1 MLHNFIHR
9 PRSVKWRH
17 LCKGSGTRPPGNSEE
32 LCDDPQGRG
41 LRGSESRVSQRRGL
55 FQSPGSRQQ
64 SPGDSR
70 SKFCDVLIAL
80 ICLCLFV
87 CVYLSREDTPRSVNS
102 LTHSLPSGS
111 RLASTELRKVP
122 QHSAGRRRP
131 ARRPGCSEPAK
142 GAPRGAGPC
151 GGLGAPGSTATS
163 ASSSSFLVCGPHPV
177 SVLCTF
183 ACAEPTKPSTCR
195 CPLTKDMIRT
205 ST

>member
-1 MLHNFIHR
+1 M
-9 PRSVKWRH
+9 KWRH

-87 CVYLSREDTPRSVNS
+87 PRGYTA

-111 RLASTELRKVP
+111 RLAGTELRKVP
-122 QHSAGRRRP
+122 QHSAGRRSP
-131 ARRPGCSEPAK
+131 ARCSGHSEPVK

-163 ASSSSFLVCGPHPV
+163 GSSSSFLACGPHPV

-195 CPLTKDMIRT
+195 SPVTKDMIRT